1 MLKLSQDQTRE
12 EIRMIESHIS
22 KLSDLDIVEIQ
33 KGQLGRL
40 VYFAKRG
47 IAVPP
52 IRSKASSYQAAA
64 GNFNDSGPPGPN
76 DYTPAE

>member
-1 MLKLSQDQTRE
+1 MLKLTAEQTRE

-22 KLSDLDIVEIQ
+22 KLSDLDIVEVQ

-47 IAVPP
+47 LITPLRKNQSVN
-52 IRSKASSYQAAA
+52 SNLHDQ
-64 GNFNDSGPPGPN
+64 GPPSN
-76 DYTPAE
+76 QSDYSPVE